1 MYLRYNIL
9 NFEVGADQKAW
20 FLGIT
25 NGSHAG
31 THDMVPN
38 PLAYSLYAKR
48 QPQYAAAIQQAIT
61 LRVAQISY
69 SQASR
74 IMAVQDLKLDRN
86 AFYNTQRSSNKQ
98 QDGPELL
105 PLFDF
110 LNEKRYHI
118 RSRYRYE
125 MDSTTAEPISR
136 QLEQLFFMSDSQ
148 IQLPLTILTSISNTG
163 DSFPMAFCF
172 LPSESK
178 EEYPPPIVIV
188 GDQAKGLS
196 SSLPYSM
203 PGSIGQFCKWH
214 AFENIKK
221 HLMDYGY
228 AKKKINTTK
237 PLIWNYLQAN
247 TSSTLTAAR
256 TKLFKALK
264 SPEVR
269 YIKNN
274 WVTKEDFVCRSLTEQ
289 MANLGVY
296 STQRAESMNAV
307 LKKTL
312 NRQISLLE
320 ACRRLVKVVESFEA
334 KLLEAETMSMTYR
347 ARILDMNGFATILG
361 KVTSYAIG
369 LMAPEWAAACVPRP
383 DSIWRGSCLH
393 NCSFPLRYGLPCRHW
408 MTRSVLEGF
417 PLPISLVHPC
427 WWLSGSPVLGGG
439 WVMGY
444 HNAAIDP
451 QERWVG
457 GFRNRGKD
465 IVMESVQHL
474 LKHQSQLLP
483 EQSEHLMRRM
493 VNNNNQILAEIHA
506 LKARDEE
513 IPSELPPPLPSN
525 LSLQARKQ
533 KGSTRKRALT
543 GAEASERQQK
553 AMTRAQT
560 RARAAREVQ
569 STQEGVAVTFKR
581 RTRSQK
587 DADLLEDQLQKDT
600 AKYIRVRLSELDV
613 LIRLPGD
620 RPILTLFDPI
630 LCGTEPDYHR
640 SLPVDTAF
648 IKAHGILFTGVSL
661 DCFSDVVDRFLSL
674 LDNNIGRVTSKWKE
688 QGIYIAV
695 ANFAALFGYAS
706 KDNLLRR
713 VYAMEQSNTREVPPD
728 AVSQHDVKSNLTDSG
743 PRDRAYQT
751 ASSKALG
758 RQRSRALG
766 EVGAEDSHE
775 TSKDATA
782 FANARFLTFAT
793 LDLALQR
800 LGDPNVLPHVHI
812 SLVFMN
818 HITHSEPA
826 MNLVEEAFP

>member
-1 MYLRYNIL
+1 
-9 NFEVGADQKAW
+9 
-20 FLGIT
+20 
-25 NGSHAG
+25 
-31 THDMVPN
+31 
-38 PLAYSLYAKR
+38 
-48 QPQYAAAIQQAIT
+48 
-61 LRVAQISY
+61 
-69 SQASR
+69 
-74 IMAVQDLKLDRN
+74 
-86 AFYNTQRSSNKQ
+86 
-98 QDGPELL
+98 
-105 PLFDF
+105 
-110 LNEKRYHI
+110 
-118 RSRYRYE
+118 
-125 MDSTTAEPISR
+125 
-136 QLEQLFFMSDSQ
+136 
-148 IQLPLTILTSISNTG
+148 
-163 DSFPMAFCF
+163 
-172 LPSESK
+172 
-178 EEYPPPIVIV
+178 
-188 GDQAKGLS
+188 
-196 SSLPYSM
+196 
-203 PGSIGQFCKWH
+203 
-214 AFENIKK
+214 
-221 HLMDYGY
+221 
-228 AKKKINTTK
+228 
-237 PLIWNYLQAN
+237 
-247 TSSTLTAAR
+247 
-256 TKLFKALK
+256 
-264 SPEVR
+264 
-269 YIKNN
+269 
-274 WVTKEDFVCRSLTEQ
+274 

-600 AKYIRVRLSELDV
+600 ANRVRLSELDV

-620 RPILTLFDPI
+620 RPSPDPANANAN
-630 LCGTEPDYHR
+630 PSNANPSY
-640 SLPVDTAF
+640 PP
-648 IKAHGILFTGVSL
+648 
-661 DCFSDVVDRFLSL
+661 SDIPCS
-674 LDNNIGRVTSKWKE
+674 
-688 QGIYIAV
+688 Q
-695 ANFAALFGYAS
+695 
-706 KDNLLRR
+706 LLRALAVR
-713 VYAMEQSNTREVPPD
+713 AEGDQQREAAYIQRIAELED
-728 AVSQHDVKSNLTDSG
+728 ELRKEKAV
-743 PRDRAYQT
+743 
-751 ASSKALG
+751 
-758 RQRSRALG
+758 RQRAEERYDERIWELG
-766 EVGAEDSHE
+766 GEAERRRERERSVREGREEEDRKRKEEVKGKGGEEEGAEG
-775 TSKDATA
+775 SKGGLL
-782 FANARFLTFAT
+782 RSVRRRQQKS
-793 LDLALQR
+793 DLEM
-800 LGDPNVLPHVHI
+800 GK
-812 SLVFMN
+812 
-818 HITHSEPA
+818 
-826 MNLVEEAFP
+826 